1 MLFEVTPEAFGLIAD
16 YKPEYEISGNK
27 AVQVKIS
34 IGELETLG
42 RIVARYGG
50 KVKVL
55 APESARQAVRQF
67 AQRAL
72 GHHNPEPVAE

>member
-1 MLFEVTPEAFGLIAD
+1 LIAD

-27 AVQVKIS
+27 AVQVQIA

-42 RIVARYGG
+42 RIVSRYGG
-50 KVKVL
+50 KVRIL
-55 APESARQAVRQF
+55 APESARQAVRDF

-72 GHHNPEPVAE
+72 GNHKPEPQAE